1 MGSQTNVEEQA
12 PKPETVV
19 DQPTGEQAAP
29 QGENSVGSLF
39 ARMRDK
45 REEVEPPKFLDESD
59 FVGGK
64 ETEEQEGEGA
74 TGESL
79 TDEPITD
86 DDKNNLDYLDYS
98 DEHKVTATF
107 AIMTIDRAVA
117 MGCGMLA
124 REPGEA
130 YRKFNNKSD
139 ISNDYL
145 DVTAALVK
153 KYQAR
158 MSLEFI
164 LIGTMIAIY
173 APNFSMA
180 YSKGKMKKA
189 QEQAKKEK

>member
-12 PKPETVV
+12 PKQETVVDHV

-29 QGENSVGSLF
+29 QGENSVGSLID
-39 ARMRDK
+39 RMRVK

-59 FVGGK
+59 FVGGD
-64 ETEEQEGEGA
+64 EGEDPE
-74 TGESL
+74 GEPA
-79 TDEPITD
+79 TDEPLTD
-86 DDKNNLDYLDYS
+86 DDKNNLEYLDYS

-107 AIMTIDRAVA
+107 MIMTFDRVMG

-180 YSKGKMKKA
+180 YSKGKIKKA
-189 QEQAKKEK
+189 QEEAKKDK

>member
-12 PKPETVV
+12 PKQETVV

-29 QGENSVGSLF
+29 QGENSVGSLID
-39 ARMRDK
+39 RMRVK

-59 FVGGK
+59 FVGG
-64 ETEEQEGEGA
+64 EEGEDPE
-74 TGESL
+74 GEPA
-79 TDEPITD
+79 TDEPLTD
-86 DDKNNLDYLDYS
+86 DDKNNLEYLDYS

-107 AIMTIDRAVA
+107 MIMTFDRG
-117 MGCGMLA
+117 MGMLCGMLA

-164 LIGTMIAIY
+164 LIGIMVAIY
-173 APNFSMA
+173 APNFSLA